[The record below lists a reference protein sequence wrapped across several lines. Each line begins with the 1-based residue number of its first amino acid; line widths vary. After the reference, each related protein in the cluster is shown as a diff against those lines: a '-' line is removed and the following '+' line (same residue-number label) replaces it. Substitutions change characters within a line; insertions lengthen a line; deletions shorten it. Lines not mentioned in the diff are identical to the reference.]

1 MQGFCWVE
9 IVFILYD
16 STTFS
21 HICYI
26 KMVKELLRIFLFSDF
41 KIISYRIAAGEGRRG
56 LEFHISRLKMFEF
69 AVSDQKNHRD
79 SLNFRGPGRSG
90 RQKLFYA
97 YISLHQACL
106 VNQLKFSHL
115 YF

>member
-1 MQGFCWVE
+1 MQLKNRRRRARGCRKR
-9 IVFILYD
+9 LAD
-16 STTFS
+16 LP
-21 HICYI
+21 
-26 KMVKELLRIFLFSDF
+26 LLHQ
-41 KIISYRIAAGEGRRG
+41 AASCQVQDYPGGGRRG
-56 LEFHISRLKMFEF
+56 LEFHISGLKMFEF